1 MITIRPNPHPLD
13 YDWRFSDKTAER
25 LVEYCADG
33 KTLSVGVPTV
43 AAILSEKGKE
53 VVLVDSHPIQDL
65 KNHILIDIN
74 FSEPLKDSYNFVV
87 MDPPWYL
94 DVYYRWLSWAA
105 ISAGVGAKI
114 FLSIWPDNTRPLAI
128 SEKKELFEWVLKWAD
143 IEYFEGSLYY
153 ETPLFEKMSNFKNK
167 HLQTRKG
174 DLVIITINS
183 IPALKKIT
191 PNESKWIRY
200 LFNDYQIAVKCDE
213 DNNEIESIKLDKL
226 DQANSWIWPS
236 VSKRVKGRELIQL
249 WSSENE
255 VGQLD
260 NPSVLIKLLDQLI
273 ETDDLNKIY
282 EKITNLKEWDIPSP
296 PYSRKLKWTQE
307 F

>member
-1 MITIRPNPHPLD
+1 MITIRPDPHPLD
-13 YDWRFSDKTAER
+13 YDWRFSDKTARKLCEFC
-25 LVEYCADG
+25 VNG

-43 AAILSEKGKE
+43 AALLSEKGKE

-65 KNHILIDIN
+65 KSHLIIDIN
-74 FSEPLKDSYNFVV
+74 VSPPLKGSYNFVV

-94 DVYYRWLSWAA
+94 DVYYRWLSWGA

-128 SEKKELFEWVLKWAD
+128 SEKKELFDWISKWAD
-143 IEYFEGSLYY
+143 IEYLKNSLEY
-153 ETPLFEKMSNFKNK
+153 ETPLFEKMSEFKKNN
-167 HLQTRKG
+167 LEMRRG
-174 DLVIITINS
+174 DLVVITIND

-191 PNESKWIRY
+191 SSKSKWIRY
-200 LFNDYQIAVKCDE
+200 LIDDYQIAVKYDE
-213 DNNEIESIKLDKL
+213 KKTQDDSIKLEKL
-226 DQANSWIWPS
+226 NQANGWIWPS
-236 VSKRVKGRELIQL
+236 VSKRAEGRELIQL

-255 VGQLD
+255 VAKLD
-260 NPSVLIKLLDQLI
+260 NPNALIKLLDQLL
-273 ETDDLNKIY
+273 ENEDLDNFHEKANKL
-282 EKITNLKEWDIPSP
+282 NEWDIPSP

>member
-13 YDWRFSDKTAER
+13 YDWRFSDKTAGKLCEFC
-25 LVEYCADG
+25 VDG

-43 AAILSEKGKE
+43 AALLSEKGKE

-65 KNHILIDIN
+65 KSHLIIDIN
-74 FSEPLKDSYNFVV
+74 FSPPLKGSYNFVV

-128 SEKKELFEWVLKWAD
+128 SEKKELFDWISKWAD
-143 IEYFEGSLYY
+143 IEYFESSLDY
-153 ETPLFEKMSNFKNK
+153 ETPLFEKMSESKTKNLK
-167 HLQTRKG
+167 TRKG
-174 DLVIITINS
+174 DLVIITIND
-183 IPALKKIT
+183 IPILKKIAT
-191 PNESKWIRY
+191 NESKWIRY
-200 LFNDYQIAVKCDE
+200 LFDDYQIAVKCDKKNFQY
-213 DNNEIESIKLDKL
+213 DSINLEKLN
-226 DQANSWIWPS
+226 QANGWIWPS
-236 VSKRVKGRELIQL
+236 VSKRAEGRELIQL

-255 VGQLD
+255 VAKLD
-260 NPSVLIKLLDQLI
+260 NPNALIKLLDQLI
-273 ETDDLNKIY
+273 ETEDLNNVY
-282 EKITNLKEWDIPSP
+282 EKVNNLNEWDIPSP
-296 PYSRKLKWTQE
+296 PYSRKLKWKQE